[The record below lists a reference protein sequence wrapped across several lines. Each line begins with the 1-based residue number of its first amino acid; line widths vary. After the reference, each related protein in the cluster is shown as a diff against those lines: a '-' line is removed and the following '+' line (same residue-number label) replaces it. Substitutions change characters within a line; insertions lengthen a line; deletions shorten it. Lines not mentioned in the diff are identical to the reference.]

1 MSDPRLSAIG
11 QQLGGAPDHLVERS
25 AVARADASGVAV
37 EEVLTAWSGGEAV
50 AAAPPPPPAQE
61 AAPVSPAEPAAAP
74 PPTAAPSAPSPEVP
88 AAATAV
94 LVEEEEEPE
103 ETVEPAPWRSR
114 VRLGARAG
122 AALGLF
128 MGLASLAAAAPLVLG
143 RLTEVTEA
151 GSAAVE
157 VTWTFTVAVAAL
169 WAVIGSAA
177 AVAARG
183 AGRFL
188 SPAYD
193 TDGSPLGSVVIG
205 GLTGLVLGFARGGAW
220 YALAETSL
228 SGTKLLSISPWSV
241 LVILAADAACGA
253 AVGAV
258 TQFFSQPR
266 GLRGAQA
273 EDAQAIRRRLSDSL
287 SIPLTAVAVILIFVV
302 ALGTLLVRFPSFAPW
317 VAILVSLGIL
327 TFAGMMASRPNLR
340 VTRNEVLVAAAGVG
354 VVLLMITLIAAA
366 ITGDAPAEHGPAED
380 THAIEQIQ

>member
-25 AVARADASGVAV
+25 AAARAGASGVEV
-37 EEVLTAWSGGEAV
+37 EEVLAAWSGGEAV
-50 AAAPPPPPAQE
+50 AAAPPPPMEDDP
-61 AAPVSPAEPAAAP
+61 APVSPAEPAAP
-74 PPTAAPSAPSPEVP
+74 PPTAAPLPAPAPEVP
-88 AAATAV
+88 IAATAV
-94 LVEEEEEPE
+94 LEEEEEPE

-128 MGLASLAAAAPLVLG
+128 MGLASLAAASPLVLG

-151 GSAAVE
+151 GAAAVE
-157 VTWTFTVAVAAL
+157 VTWTFTVAIAAL

-177 AVAARG
+177 ALAARG

-205 GLTGLVLGFARGGAW
+205 GLTGLVIGFARGGAW

-317 VAILVSLGIL
+317 VAMLVSLGIL

>member
-25 AVARADASGVAV
+25 AAARADASGVAV

-61 AAPVSPAEPAAAP
+61 AAPVSPVEPAAAP
-74 PPTAAPSAPSPEVP
+74 PPTAAPSAPPPEVP
-88 AAATAV
+88 VAATAV
-94 LVEEEEEPE
+94 LEEEEEPE
-103 ETVEPAPWRSR
+103 EMVEPAPWRSR

-122 AALGLF
+122 AALGVF
-128 MGLASLAAAAPLVLG
+128 MGLASLAAASPLVLG

-366 ITGDAPAEHGPAED
+366 ITGDAPTEHGPAED

>member
-25 AVARADASGVAV
+25 AAARAGASGVEV
-37 EEVLTAWSGGEAV
+37 EEVLAAWSGGEAV

-61 AAPVSPAEPAAAP
+61 AAPVSPAEPVAP
-74 PPTAAPSAPSPEVP
+74 PPTAAPLPAPAPEVP
-88 AAATAV
+88 IAATAV
-94 LVEEEEEPE
+94 LEEEEEPE

-128 MGLASLAAAAPLVLG
+128 MGLASLAAASPLVLG

-157 VTWTFTVAVAAL
+157 VTWTFTVAIAAL

-177 AVAARG
+177 ALAARG

-205 GLTGLVLGFARGGAW
+205 GLTGLVIGFARGGAW

-287 SIPLTAVAVILIFVV
+287 SIPLTAGAVILIFVV

-317 VAILVSLGIL
+317 VAMLVSLGIL

>member
-25 AVARADASGVAV
+25 AAARADASGVEV

-50 AAAPPPPPAQE
+50 AAAPPPPPAEE
-61 AAPVSPAEPAAAP
+61 AAPVSPVEPASP
-74 PPTAAPSAPSPEVP
+74 PPSPAPAPEVP
-88 AAATAV
+88 VAATAV
-94 LVEEEEEPE
+94 LEAEEEEPE
-103 ETVEPAPWRSR
+103 ETAEPVPWRQR

-122 AALGLF
+122 AALGVF
-128 MGLASLAAAAPLVLG
+128 MGLASLAAASPLVLG

-151 GSAAVE
+151 GTAAVE
-157 VTWTFTVAVAAL
+157 VTWTFTAAVAAL

-177 AVAARG
+177 ALTARG

-253 AVGAV
+253 ATGAV

-287 SIPLTAVAVILIFVV
+287 SIPLTAGAVILIFVV

-317 VAILVSLGIL
+317 VAILASLGIL

-380 THAIEQIQ
+380 THAIELIQ